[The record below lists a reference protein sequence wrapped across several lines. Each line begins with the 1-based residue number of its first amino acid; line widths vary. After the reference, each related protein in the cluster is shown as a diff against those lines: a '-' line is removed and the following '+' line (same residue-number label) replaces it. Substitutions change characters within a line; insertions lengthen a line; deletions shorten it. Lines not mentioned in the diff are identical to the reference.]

1 MCSKNSVVWTE
12 QSSVHCT
19 LYSVYCTVYIV
30 YNVYDPIL
38 LLGEENMETVLA
50 IHASRLTSTEY
61 VHFPV
66 LAE

>member
-1 MCSKNSVVWTE
+1 M
-12 QSSVHCT
+12 
-19 LYSVYCTVYIV
+19 YIV